1 MTVSGAL
8 KGQGFKQA
16 LISAAALIAILSAVI
31 AVYFMQEITAQEYR
45 LLRTTMKDGNT
56 AARQEIATR
65 MMDGK
70 VNKWEYSAIVQALW
84 SGNAPAFTTASATS
98 VAEERL
104 VLLAMARQVALP
116 R

>member
-1 MTVSGAL
+1 MTVAGAL
-8 KGQGFKQA
+8 KRQGFKQA
-16 LISAAALIAILSAVI
+16 LIGGAALIAILGAVI
-31 AVYFMQEITAQEYR
+31 AVYCRQEITAQEYR
-45 LLRTTMKDGNT
+45 LLCTTMKDGNM

-70 VNKWEYSAIVQALW
+70 VNKWEYSAIVQTLW
-84 SGNAPAFTTASATS
+84 SGNAPALTASATS

-104 VLLAMARQVALP
+104 VLLATARQMALP

>member
-1 MTVSGAL
+1 MTVSGAV
-8 KGQGFKQA
+8 KGQGFKRA
-16 LISAAALIAILSAVI
+16 LIGAAALSAILGAVI
-31 AVYFMQEITAQEYR
+31 AVYCMQEITAQEYR

-70 VNKWEYSAIVQALW
+70 VNKWEYSAIVQTLW
-84 SGNAPAFTTASATS
+84 SGNAPALTASATS

-104 VLLAMARQVALP
+104 VLLAMARQMALP

>member
-1 MTVSGAL
+1 MNLAGAV
-8 KGQGFKQA
+8 KGQGFKRA
-16 LISAAALIAILSAVI
+16 LIGAAALIAVLGAVI
-31 AVYFMQEITAQEYR
+31 AVYSMQEITAQEYR

-56 AARQEIATR
+56 VTRQEIATR

-70 VNKWEYSAIVQALW
+70 VSKWEYSAILQMLW
-84 SGNAPAFTTASATS
+84 SGNAPALTASTTS

-104 VLLAMARQVALP
+104 VLLAMARQMALP

>member
-1 MTVSGAL
+1 MTVAGAL
-8 KGQGFKQA
+8 KRQGFKQA
-16 LISAAALIAILSAVI
+16 LISGAASIAILGAVI
-31 AVYFMQEITAQEYR
+31 AVYCRQEITAQEYR
-45 LLRTTMKDGNT
+45 LLRTTMKDGNM

-70 VNKWEYSAIVQALW
+70 VNKWEYSAIVQTLW
-84 SGNAPAFTTASATS
+84 SGKAPALTASATS

-104 VLLAMARQVALP
+104 VLLATARQRALP